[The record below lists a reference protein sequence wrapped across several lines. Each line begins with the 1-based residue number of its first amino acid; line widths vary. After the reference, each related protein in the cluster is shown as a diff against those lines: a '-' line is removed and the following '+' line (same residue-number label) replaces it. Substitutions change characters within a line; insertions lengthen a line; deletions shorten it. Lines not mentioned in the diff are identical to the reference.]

1 MLAHQGYNENVIFI
15 SNLLD
20 GAKEPVVTRIKKSSQ
35 PATTPRKKQ
44 KNNGKLDGRSRV
56 PKRINQRD
64 EAHRKL
70 IDTRNTFYT
79 LFHANPIP
87 TALTRVEDDGFI
99 NVNIAFLEY
108 FDLKPEQVL
117 GHTAHELNLGLEPDA
132 RAGLI
137 ATLQKQGGI
146 RNLEREMTL
155 PSGKTVI
162 LLASFQHLYV
172 EDTEAILSTFI
183 DITERKQAEKT
194 LRDMVDSTPDATV
207 VIREDGNIVLVNK
220 QLENTFGY
228 ERQDLV
234 GKPLSSFIPERF
246 RQIHQEQRM
255 QYFRDPTI
263 HPLGSG
269 LIRYGR
275 RSDGSEFP
283 VEISLSPLK
292 TLDGMLA
299 IAAIRDVS
307 ERTREE
313 QKRRELSVLL
323 SEAEQKERQRLSEL
337 LHDDLQQQLFAIKL
351 QLPIL
356 DRAYNEG
363 NGDML
368 RKVLAEME
376 QGLTES
382 IAITRKL
389 SMELS
394 PMPLPDD
401 NFSSALTMLSNQMQ
415 KQYGLIV
422 GLTTNDIEPNFDNNL
437 RILLFQAVRELLFNV
452 VKHADILQATVTV
465 ELVEDEILITVS
477 DEGKGFDVVTLM
489 NDSGIAHGL
498 HNIRRH
504 LEQTGCTMK
513 ITSNPG
519 AGTRVVIHC
528 SNIS

>member
-337 LHDDLQQQLFAIKL
+337 LHDDLQQQLFA
-351 QLPIL
+351 
-356 DRAYNEG
+356 
-363 NGDML
+363 
-368 RKVLAEME
+368 VME

-389 SMELS
+389 SMDLS

-401 NFSSALTMLSNQMQ
+401 NFRSALTMLSDQMQ